1 LFVNNINIRYVI
13 VALVFF
19 VFPIALLFSCLNIS
33 KKKEITFIY
42 DKYLEKPPDVRV
54 LLLENA
60 EKAKIE
66 INSSYV
72 IRRLDNNKILT
83 QGTYLPDSAISVNSG
98 RFQIKPVS
106 SHSTPKISAP
116 FIEVD
121 GKIEITTQNG
131 GFIRLNNSKYQG
143 KLLMIPQKAGRFSVL
158 EEINVED
165 YLPGVI
171 GSEMPAK
178 WPDDAIIAQV
188 IAARTYAVYQK
199 KNNLNAQYHINKLDL
214 AYNGSYKSLPRLTE
228 IVNKSRGIIMVY
240 DWGIFPGY
248 FHSTCGGHTEDV
260 SLVFDLKSIRP
271 LSGARC
277 GYCSKS
283 KYYRWKEVIKKGEIE
298 ERLRNSSINVKE
310 VNGITA
316 EGIGPGG
323 HCSTIKVKY
332 SKGEKRINAN
342 EFRLMIGPNYLL
354 STAFK
359 IKDSGNSLIFEGKG
373 WGHGVGLCQYGTQ
386 DMAESGFKWFEI
398 LKHYYPGTEF
408 VKIY

>member
-1 LFVNNINIRYVI
+1 MFTNNIRYII
-13 VALVFF
+13 VVLVFF
-19 VFPIALLFSCLNIS
+19 AFPVALLFSCLNIS
-33 KKKEITFIY
+33 KEKEITFIY
-42 DKYLEKPPDVRV
+42 DKYLKQPPDVRV

-72 IRRLDNNKILT
+72 IRRLDNNKVLT
-83 QGTYLPDSAISVNSG
+83 QGTNLPDSTVSVNSG
-98 RFQIKPVS
+98 RFQIKP
-106 SHSTPKISAP
+106 ISAHSS
-116 FIEVD
+116 IEAD
-121 GKIEITTQNG
+121 GKIEITLQDG
-131 GFIRLNNSKYQG
+131 GFIRLDNLRYQG
-143 KLLMIPQKAGRFSVL
+143 RLMMIPQKARRFSVL

-171 GSEMPAK
+171 ESEMPAK
-178 WPDDAIIAQV
+178 WREDAIIAQV
-188 IAARTYAVYQK
+188 VAARTYAVYQK
-199 KNNLNAQYHINKLDL
+199 KNNPDAQYHINKLDL
-214 AYNGSYKSLPRLTE
+214 AYNGSYKNLPRITE

-260 SLVFDLKSIRP
+260 NLVFGLKSLRP
-271 LSGARC
+271 LTGTRC
-277 GYCSKS
+277 GYCNKS
-283 KYYRWKEVIKKGEIE
+283 KHYRWKEVIKKGEIE
-298 ERLRNSSINVKE
+298 ERLRNSGINVRE
-310 VNGITA
+310 VNDITA

-323 HCSTIKVKY
+323 HCSTIKIKH
-332 SKGEKRINAN
+332 SKGVKRIDAN
-342 EFRLMIGPNYLL
+342 EFRLMIGPNYLR

-359 IKDSGNSLIFEGKG
+359 IKDSGNSFIFEGKG

-386 DMAESGFKWFEI
+386 GMAESGFKWFEI